1 MLNSACYFEQ
11 YLIETESC
19 YPSPHWALTGPGST
33 HYYLT
38 HSHLFS
44 NQFPFT
50 CPQSWSAV
58 CTDAAL
64 KRNCPKTFTLNLFY
78 KQMFY
83 FWFQFSLSILEFK
96 VFITRQPLGVGNVI
110 PRVPGCPGGAGG
122 PGQQHWRPRPREPWM
137 EDGWAPVQPPEQ
149 AGLRSGRGRGEE
161 EEGGQQPQA
170 QVQTVRRIPRRW
182 VCSHLQCTV

>member
-1 MLNSACYFEQ
+1 MNHILNFNRKESVLLNYTCYFEQ

-19 YPSPHWALTGPGST
+19 YPSTHWAWLNTLLFNTLSSVFKSVPI
-33 HYYLT
+33 
-38 HSHLFS
+38 HLS
-44 NQFPFT
+44 PELV
-50 CPQSWSAV
+50 CSAV

-83 FWFQFSLSILEFK
+83 FWFQFSFLSILEFK

-122 PGQQHWRPRPREPWM
+122 PGQQHWRP
-137 EDGWAPVQPPEQ
+137 
-149 AGLRSGRGRGEE
+149 
-161 EEGGQQPQA
+161 
-170 QVQTVRRIPRRW
+170 
-182 VCSHLQCTV
+182 